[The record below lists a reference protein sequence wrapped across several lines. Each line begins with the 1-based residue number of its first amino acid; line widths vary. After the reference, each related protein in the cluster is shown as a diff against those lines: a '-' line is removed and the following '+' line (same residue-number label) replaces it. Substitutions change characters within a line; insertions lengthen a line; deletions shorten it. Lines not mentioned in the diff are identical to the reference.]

1 MSELAVA
8 EVTTRAVAARPLLN
22 RAILQQETEQRNLLG
37 EYVKTNMV
45 ENTDYGVIPGTKNR
59 TLLKPGAEKLI
70 DLFRCT
76 PEYEFIEKIE
86 DFDKPMFHYLIHCK
100 VVSRESGVVIAEGF
114 GSCNSREGKYRWRME
129 DRKCPKCGM
138 PAIKKSKFPPRE
150 DPTADPGWYCHAKA
164 SGCGANFSSGD
175 QTIEAQSQ
183 GRVEN
188 DDVATVVNTIL
199 KMAKKRAAVDAAISL
214 ARCSDMFTQDAE
226 DFEGQPPTNG
236 TTNGTPAKKQSP
248 PKESPPDRELVEE
261 QLRLLDECTNKSEV
275 DDLVKALKN
284 HKQKDKFTDEGKRVI
299 NEACVEARKKLP
311 TAKTINRE
319 PGDEPPEARNGGK
332 LAEGEV
338 PY

>member
-1 MSELAVA
+1 MSSEMAVA
-8 EVTTRAVAARPLLN
+8 EATSRAVATRPLLTK
-22 RAILQQETEQRNLLG
+22 ALLTQETEQRNLLG
-37 EYVKTNMV
+37 EYVKSNMT
-45 ENTDYGVIPGTKNR
+45 EGTDYGVIPGTKNR

-76 PEYEFIEKIE
+76 PEYTFVEKIE
-86 DFDKPMFHYLIHCK
+86 DFDRPLFHYLIHCK

-114 GSCNSREGKYRWRME
+114 GSCNSREGKYRWRDE
-129 DRKCPKCGM
+129 AKKCPHCGKA
-138 PAIKKSKFPPRE
+138 AIIKGKQEFGGGWLCFKKK
-150 DPTADPGWYCHAKA
+150 D
-164 SGCGANFSSGD
+164 GCGAKFADGD
-175 QTIEAQSQ
+175 AVIEGQAS

-188 DDVATVVNTIL
+188 DDVATVVNTVL
-199 KMAKKRAAVDAAISL
+199 KMAKKRSAVDAAISL